1 MLDHF
6 LHTRWSDVMGRMNC
20 AIYGDVKS
28 VEKHFAARIILA
40 FARFIIIRTNVFWI
54 LNNFCEN
61 ETNAMHL
68 KTEKNSGTEKKSE
81 SHRKLQFFYANLM
94 SPASAVFPSFNQEKW
109 LWIDGFVCLLFYG
122 AVCMLRDFLSK
133 LLLRFVKE
141 FFLLFECLEKS

>member
-54 LNNFCEN
+54 LNNFYGN

-94 SPASAVFPSFNQEKW
+94 SPASAVFLRSIRKSDCE
-109 LWIDGFVCLLFYG
+109 LIDSSAYYFMELFVCCGTFWVNFYC
-122 AVCMLRDFLSK
+122 AL
-133 LLLRFVKE
+133 
-141 FFLLFECLEKS
+141 